1 MRLALANR
9 GSVCR
14 SVPSPV
20 LPLPIFRLLDL
31 LDAAMPEGCL
41 KSMIAKTLFI
51 TALVCFGF
59 DYCASAQPA
68 KPYRIGVLFPGGA
81 QYETLNGLRDGLKEL
96 GLEEGKQLTL
106 LLNDTKGDA
115 AVTEQAAKAFEKDNV
130 SLIYALTTTIIT
142 KAKSATT
149 NVPIVFAIGSDPVTG
164 KLVDSFAKPGG
175 RLTGVHFLVRDL
187 TAKRLEVLKE
197 ILPKASRVLTY
208 YDPTSR
214 VAVEGTKMARD
225 EAKRL
230 GIKLIERHVSSVDDL
245 KSELQK
251 LKQGEADALFFT
263 PDPMVGSQSQLIID
277 TAKTKKLPTMFQEQ
291 TMATQGALASY
302 GQNYREIGRL
312 SAKYVQRVL
321 NGAKPQDMK
330 IETVDSVELAINLQT
345 AKQLGVTIPPQV
357 LARAQKVIK

>member
-1 MRLALANR
+1 MRVA
-9 GSVCR
+9 
-14 SVPSPV
+14 
-20 LPLPIFRLLDL
+20 
-31 LDAAMPEGCL
+31 
-41 KSMIAKTLFI
+41 
-51 TALVCFGF
+51 
-59 DYCASAQPA
+59 AQPA

-81 QYETLNGLRDGLKEL
+81 QYETLNGMRDGLKEL

-175 RLTGVHFLVRDL
+175 RLTGVHYLVRDL

-208 YDPTSR
+208 YDPTNR
-214 VAVEGTKMARD
+214 VAVEGTNMARD

-251 LKQGEADALFFT
+251 LKQGEADAFFFT
-263 PDPMVGSQSQLIID
+263 PGSDGRQSVATNHRHRQSEKAPGDVPGTNHGDSRRARELRPE
-277 TAKTKKLPTMFQEQ
+277 LP
-291 TMATQGALASY
+291 
-302 GQNYREIGRL
+302 
-312 SAKYVQRVL
+312 
-321 NGAKPQDMK
+321 
-330 IETVDSVELAINLQT
+330 
-345 AKQLGVTIPPQV
+345 
-357 LARAQKVIK
+357 